1 MKLRFALIVAL
12 AAAPA
17 VSGCAT
23 PRTSPLNDPNNLYE
37 YPTIDN
43 TLIAATFSG
52 GGMRATAL
60 AYGAL
65 KALKETTKKSE
76 KESLLI
82 DEVDFVS
89 SVSGGSVIA
98 AYWALKGTDGFENLK
113 EHFLL
118 KNVQSELI
126 MTAVN
131 PLTWLQLSMPSY
143 SRIDLFRDYMEEELF
158 KGATYKTLIND
169 NKDSTRSN
177 RPYLILNTTDMETG
191 KVFSFTPDMF
201 NFLCADLTK
210 FKLADAVA
218 ASAAYPVLLTG
229 LTIKNYRRGQEED
242 QSVAL
247 QQCREVFSSYGQGQ
261 EGSRAPELEDLEKLK
276 QRLATAKRKTQD
288 LELALAMAT
297 AAVKTTTEALN
308 AATDEVGTAKK
319 KEQDLELAL
328 EKAKKAVG
336 TTTQALA
343 TATAKV
349 KTTTEALATAPE
361 ETETTKRQDQALE
374 LALEEAKE
382 AIKTTTE
389 ALNAAAEEAGTAK
402 KKEQDLE
409 LALATATVE
418 IKTTLQALTT
428 AAATVG
434 TKTQALKRA
443 TAEVKTTTR
452 ALAMAAEELGTAK
465 KKEQDLELALEEAKK
480 QVGNLTLQK
489 LWLTLSRALS
499 AQPHD
504 YNETQYVQLLDGGIA
519 DNLGLTSLMQLL
531 DHLKKPNK
539 DQPKYI
545 VVIVVNARADPE
557 NDYGK
562 HDTPPYFID
571 TFFATIRAAI
581 DSTSFVLIEQL
592 EQLREALK
600 LSNRESEMFIVDV
613 SLDSINND
621 SCRRQFQK
629 IDTSWSLNGQEVNAL
644 IDIGRALVFDSDKY
658 KKFMKELG
666 YEPSKT
672 PVKTVYQLCRELNE
686 RSVVDTK
693 RSNLHRSSP

>member
-1 MKLRFALIVAL
+1 MN
-12 AAAPA
+12 AAA
-17 VSGCAT
+17 
-23 PRTSPLNDPNNLYE
+23 
-37 YPTIDN
+37 
-43 TLIAATFSG
+43 
-52 GGMRATAL
+52 
-60 AYGAL
+60 
-65 KALKETTKKSE
+65 
-76 KESLLI
+76 
-82 DEVDFVS
+82 
-89 SVSGGSVIA
+89 
-98 AYWALKGTDGFENLK
+98 
-113 EHFLL
+113 
-118 KNVQSELI
+118 
-126 MTAVN
+126 
-131 PLTWLQLSMPSY
+131 
-143 SRIDLFRDYMEEELF
+143 EEI
-158 KGATYKTLIND
+158 G
-169 NKDSTRSN
+169 
-177 RPYLILNTTDMETG
+177 
-191 KVFSFTPDMF
+191 
-201 NFLCADLTK
+201 
-210 FKLADAVA
+210 
-218 ASAAYPVLLTG
+218 
-229 LTIKNYRRGQEED
+229 
-242 QSVAL
+242 
-247 QQCREVFSSYGQGQ
+247 
-261 EGSRAPELEDLEKLK
+261 
-276 QRLATAKRKTQD
+276 
-288 LELALAMAT
+288 
-297 AAVKTTTEALN
+297 
-308 AATDEVGTAKK
+308 
-319 KEQDLELAL
+319 
-328 EKAKKAVG
+328 KAKK
-336 TTTQALA
+336 
-343 TATAKV
+343 
-349 KTTTEALATAPE
+349 
-361 ETETTKRQDQALE
+361 QDQALE